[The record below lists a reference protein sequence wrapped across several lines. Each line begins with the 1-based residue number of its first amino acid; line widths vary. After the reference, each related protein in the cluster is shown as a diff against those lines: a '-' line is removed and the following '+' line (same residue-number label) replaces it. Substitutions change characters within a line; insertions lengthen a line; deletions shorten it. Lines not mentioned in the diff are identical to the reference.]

1 MKINLTWCTNENST
15 ISGKTCAKKAVL
27 DLNETK
33 IALIINSN
41 KYNQEELIKG
51 VKSVVGTAPIIG
63 YSSNEGIIVADG
75 YLDPR
80 KSPFATMFAIGDNE
94 TKVGTAISAKE
105 GSERDIGRVVAKQ
118 AMEKVGTSYSP
129 AYYMMIVTSG
139 KEEEYAKGIRDI
151 IGDVPCFGGKVASS
165 DDVKIFTEDM
175 IISDGIAVAFF
186 YTNKKI
192 ENIFTS
198 KYHETVHSG
207 VITKVSG
214 KNNLD
219 EIGGI
224 KALKRYCEWTNKKV
238 KDVRNEKIYEESI
251 LKPLAIKT
259 EDGSLVVIKQPIF
272 GNNDLSIEMSND
284 IFVNTAVTQMQIS
297 KEELVSSPSIVLREL
312 KRKIKNSQ
320 KAFLI
325 FHNNARKNILS
336 DDEIEELS
344 KRLKKEAGD
353 VPFLVTFTTSEFGK
367 GESTSN
373 SFGKLM
379 LSELGF
385 YEP

>member
-1 MKINLTWCTNENST
+1 MKINLTWCTNENSK

-33 IALIINSN
+33 IAFIINSN

-51 VKSVVGTAPIIG
+51 VKSVIGTAPIIG

-75 YLDPR
+75 YLDSR
-80 KSPFATMFAIGDNE
+80 KTPFAAMFAIGDNE
-94 TKVGTAISAKE
+94 TKVGTAISHKI
-105 GSERDIGRVVAKQ
+105 GDERDIGRIVAKK
-118 AMEKVGTSYSP
+118 AMEKVGTPYSP
-129 AYYMMIVTSG
+129 AYYMMIVSSG
-139 KEEEYAKGIRDI
+139 KEEEYAKGIRDV
-151 IGDVPCFGGKVASS
+151 IGDVPCFGGKVASE
-165 DDVKIFTEDM
+165 DEKIFTEEM
-175 IISDGIAVAFF
+175 TISNGIAVAFF

-198 KYHETVHSG
+198 KYHETIHSG

-224 KALKRYCEWTNKKV
+224 KALKRYCEWSNNKI
-238 KDVRNEKIYEESI
+238 KDVRNEKIYEQSI

-259 EDGSLVVIKQPIF
+259 EDGSLAVIKQPMF
-272 GNNDLSIEMSND
+272 GNNDYSIEMSND
-284 IFVNTAVTQMQIS
+284 IFVNTAIIQMQIS
-297 KEELVSSPSIVLREL
+297 KAELVSSPSIVLKDL
-312 KRKIKNSQ
+312 KRKVK
-320 KAFLI
+320 KEAKGFLI
-325 FHNNARKNILS
+325 FQNNARKNILN
-336 DDEIEELS
+336 DDEIEEIS
-344 KRLKKEAGD
+344 KRLKEEAGD

-367 GESTSN
+367 GETTSN
-373 SFGKLM
+373 IFGKLM
-379 LSELGF
+379 LSELAF

>member
-1 MKINLTWCTNENST
+1 MKINLTWCTNENSNV
-15 ISGKTCAKKAVL
+15 SGKTCAKKAVL

-33 IALIINSN
+33 LAFIINSN

-94 TKVGTAISAKE
+94 TKVGTAIAHKI
-105 GSERDIGRVVAKQ
+105 GNERDIGRNVAKK
-118 AMEKVGTSYSP
+118 AMEKVGTPYSP
-129 AYYMMIVTSG
+129 AYYMMLTTSG
-139 KEEEYAKGIRDI
+139 KEEEYTKGIRDI
-151 IGDVPCFGGKVASS
+151 IGDVPCFGGKIAYDS
-165 DDVKIFTEDM
+165 VKIFTEDM

-198 KYHETVHSG
+198 KYHETIHSG
-207 VITKVSG
+207 VITKVSE

-219 EIGGI
+219 EIGDI

-259 EDGSLVVIKQPIF
+259 EDGSLTVIKQPIF
-272 GNNDLSIEMSND
+272 GNNDFSIKMSND

-297 KEELVSSPSIVLREL
+297 KEELVSSPSTVLRDL
-312 KRKIKNSQ
+312 KRKIKNKP

-325 FHNNARKNILS
+325 FHNNARKNILN

-344 KRLKKEAGD
+344 KKLKKEAGD

>member
-1 MKINLTWCTNENST
+1 MKINLTWCTNENSK
-15 ISGKTCAKKAVL
+15 ISGKTSAKKAVL

-33 IALIINSN
+33 IAFIINSN

-80 KSPFATMFAIGDNE
+80 KSPFAAMFAIGDNE
-94 TKVGTAISAKE
+94 TKVGTAISHKI
-105 GSERDIGRVVAKQ
+105 GDERDIGRIVAKK
-118 AMEKVGTSYSP
+118 AMEKVGTPYSP
-129 AYYMMIVTSG
+129 AYYMMIVSSG
-139 KEEEYAKGIRDI
+139 KEEEYEKGIRDV
-151 IGDVPCFGGKVASS
+151 IGDVPCFGGKVAFE
-165 DDVKIFTEDM
+165 DAKIFTEDM
-175 IISDGIAVAFF
+175 IISKGIAVAFF

-198 KYHETVHSG
+198 KYHETIHSG
-207 VITKVSG
+207 VVTKVSG

-224 KALKRYCEWTNKKV
+224 KALKRYCEWSNNKI
-238 KDVRNEKIYEESI
+238 KDVRNEKIYEQSI

-259 EDGSLVVIKQPIF
+259 EDGNLAVIKQPMF
-272 GNNDLSIEMSND
+272 GNNDYSIEMSND
-284 IFVNTAVTQMQIS
+284 IFVNTAVIQMQIS
-297 KEELVSSPSIVLREL
+297 KAELVSSPSIVLRDL
-312 KRKIKNSQ
+312 KRKVK
-320 KAFLI
+320 KEAKGFLI
-325 FHNNARKNILS
+325 FQNNARKNILNE
-336 DDEIEELS
+336 DEIEEIA

-353 VPFLVTFTTSEFGK
+353 VPFLVTFTKSEFGK
-367 GESTSN
+367 GETTSN
-373 SFGKLM
+373 IFGKLM
-379 LSELGF
+379 LSELAF